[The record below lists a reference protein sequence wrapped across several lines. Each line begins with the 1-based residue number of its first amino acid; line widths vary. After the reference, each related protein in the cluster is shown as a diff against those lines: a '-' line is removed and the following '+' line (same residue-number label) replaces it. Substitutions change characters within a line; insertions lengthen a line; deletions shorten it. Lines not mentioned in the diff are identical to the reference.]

1 MTRNSPSAFDPGPE
15 PEKRRRTSQRGR
27 PKILDHDKIV
37 AAALDMLT
45 EQGLAGF
52 TLHKLALRLNVSVMT
67 LYTYFPSRDALLNE
81 VASTIFH
88 SFEAPARD
96 LPWREAMTAWLDE
109 CRRLL
114 DRYPVGLYLIKLEV
128 EVSPSWI
135 GVLTP
140 LVRILAGMGLSD
152 HEIFVTSNW
161 VTRISLALL
170 MARGSL
176 PEEGTS
182 IRDFAAP
189 LADMSDEDRALLV
202 AVSMADPGLRAADE
216 IYDLGMRNVILGLE
230 DLLAKQ
236 G

>member
-1 MTRNSPSAFDPGPE
+1 MTRNAPAAVDPGPE
-15 PEKRRRTSQRGR
+15 PEKRRRTAQRGR
-27 PKILDHDKIV
+27 PKILDHDRII

-45 EQGLAGF
+45 DQGLASF

-81 VASTIFH
+81 VASTIFS
-88 SFEAPARD
+88 SFEAPAPG
-96 LPWREAMTAWLDE
+96 LVWREAMTAWLHE
-109 CRRLL
+109 LRRLL
-114 DRYPVGLYLIKLEV
+114 DRYPVGLYLIKLEG

-140 LVRILAGMGLSD
+140 LVRVLANMGLSD

-161 VTRISLALL
+161 ITRVSLSLL
-170 MARGSL
+170 MARGAL

-182 IRDFAAP
+182 VRDFAAP
-189 LADMSDEDRALLV
+189 LADMSDEDRALIV
-202 AVSMADPGLRAADE
+202 AVSMSDPGMDAADE
-216 IYDLGMRNVILGLE
+216 IYDLGVRNIILGLE
-230 DLLAKQ
+230 DMLR